1 MAKKDQLRTTGVL
14 AALVG
19 LGAAGLWWS
28 NRQVPDIVRDERRA
42 RVFTSLRR
50 DQIQRIE
57 VDRGIE
63 QFVCRKDGARWL
75 VERSNRASE
84 ADDTEVERMLTEAEY
99 AQPTRVLGALDAQ
112 QRHQFGLDAPRARVT
127 LRESNGTVSTR
138 FTIGADVRD
147 ERAVYA
153 EYDGKG
159 YVLARSVADA
169 FLVRSRDLRSRNIV
183 EVEVDRVTRIELR
196 TTENGV
202 ESTRTTV
209 LAKQSNVWRL
219 EDGERVRRNAIDAL
233 LGDLR
238 ELRATRFVEDNAD
251 DAALARFGLDHPRA
265 SMTVTRSGR
274 PSLVVRFG
282 GACPD
287 HSDEVVARRDDS
299 RDIAC
304 VARTSFENASRTAD
318 DLRDNQLMFARGD
331 EVERV
336 VLHSASGEVTARRSA
351 DTWRL
356 EGVRGDA
363 DADSVQQWLDALSTL
378 RVETRLAESE
388 AAARGLAPATMWID
402 VSRTGIEGRERIE
415 IGARDSDHVYVRR
428 EGERAILAL
437 STASETT
444 LFVDAARFR
453 AQSVIRDVPDE
464 LRALV
469 TESSEFRDEVTRDA
483 GRWALI
489 HPSSGDAD
497 PVVMRTIAERI
508 ASLDAQRWVSLA
520 PRPEHGLDRP
530 RARLIARFEG
540 EGPANADAG
549 ADGGPRVREYQI
561 AIGAAIAGGGAY
573 ARLSDREGVFVLAQ
587 SALDELLQPHVDRE
601 VLSFDRDSVQRIECQ
616 QRGQPRFALRREAS
630 GWRVEGGASF
640 DRARV
645 EAMLET
651 LSSVRAPRVFGY
663 GPSAANIALG
673 EAQIAFTLS
682 AGDASS
688 RIVRLTLGREFAGA
702 PSGVYARVDD
712 TDATMSVPE
721 EVSRAI
727 RACAP

>member
-1 MAKKDQLRTTGVL
+1 MAKKNQLRTTGVL
-14 AALVG
+14 AVMVAV
-19 LGAAGLWWS
+19 GAAGLWWS
-28 NRQVPDIVRDERRA
+28 NRQVPDIVRDERHA
-42 RVFTSLRR
+42 RVFSALRR

-63 QFVCRKDGARWL
+63 QFTCRKDGARWL
-75 VERSNRASE
+75 VERGNRASE

-127 LRESNGTVSTR
+127 LRESNATVSTR

-147 ERAVYA
+147 ERAVYV

-159 YVLARSVADA
+159 FVLARSVADA
-169 FLVRSRDLRSRNIV
+169 FLVRARDLRSRNIV

-196 TTENGV
+196 SGER
-202 ESTRTTV
+202 STV
-209 LAKQSNVWRL
+209 LAKQNNVWRL
-219 EDGERVRRNAIDAL
+219 EDNERVGRAAIDAL

-251 DAALARFGLDHPRA
+251 DAALARFGLDRPRA
-265 SMTVTRSGR
+265 TMTVTRSGR
-274 PSLVVRFG
+274 PALVIRYG
-282 GACPD
+282 GPCPE
-287 HSDEVVARRDDS
+287 HADEVIARRDDS
-299 RDIAC
+299 REIAC
-304 VARTSFENASRTAD
+304 VARTSFDNAARTAD
-318 DLRDNQLMFARGD
+318 DLRDNQVLFARSD

-336 VLHSASGEVTARRSA
+336 LLHGPSGEVTARRNA
-351 DTWRL
+351 DSWRL

-363 DADSVQQWLDALSTL
+363 DADSVQQWLDALSSL
-378 RVETRLAESE
+378 RVESRLPESE
-388 AAARGLAPATMWID
+388 APARSLAPATMWIE

-415 IGARDSDHVYVRR
+415 IGARDADHVYVRR
-428 EGERAILAL
+428 EGERSILAM
-437 STASETT
+437 STAAETT

-453 AQSVIRDVPDE
+453 SQAVIRDVPDE

-469 TESSEFRDEVTRDA
+469 TESSDFRDEVSRDA
-483 GRWALI
+483 GRWSLI

-497 PVVMRTIAERI
+497 PVVMRTISERL
-508 ASLDAQRWVSLA
+508 ASLDAQRWVSLS

-540 EGPANADAG
+540 EGAPNADAG

-573 ARLSDREGVFVLAQ
+573 ARIVDRDGVFVLGQ

-601 VLSFDRDSVQRIECQ
+601 VLAFDRSAVQRIECQ
-616 QRGQPRFALRREAS
+616 QRGQPRFVLRREAS

-640 DRARV
+640 DRSRV

-663 GPSAANIALG
+663 GPSAANAALG
-673 EAQIAFTLS
+673 EASVALS
-682 AGDASS
+682 LSEGDAAT
-688 RIVRLTLGREFAGA
+688 RIVRLTLGREFAGT

-712 TDATMSVPE
+712 TDATMSVSE